1 MALDTTVEQ
10 LGGDPPLT
18 VLALAGELD
27 ASNFAGLVAEVQG
40 LYGGGTRRL
49 VLDLSE
55 LRFMASSGLVAL
67 HSIVRILGGEAPDD
81 LEAGW
86 GSLHAVG
93 HDVAG
98 GGTQTEVQLC
108 GVQPGVQRV
117 LDRTGL
123 AGMFVIHPDRAAAI
137 AAIAAA

>member
-10 LGGDPPLT
+10 VDGDPPLT

-27 ASNFAGLVAEVQG
+27 ASNFASLVSEVQG
-40 LYGGGTRRL
+40 LYAAGTRRL

-67 HSIVRILGGEAPDD
+67 HSIVRILQGEAPDD

-86 GSLHAVG
+86 GSLHAIG

-98 GGTQTEVQLC
+98 GGTQTDVQLC

-123 AGMFVIHPDRAAAI
+123 AGLFVIHADRAAAI
-137 AAIAAA
+137 AAR

>member
-10 LGGDPPLT
+10 VDGDPPLT
-18 VLALAGELD
+18 ILALAGELD
-27 ASNFAGLVAEVQG
+27 ASNFTGLVEQVQG
-40 LYGGGTRRL
+40 LYDAGTRRL
-49 VLDLSE
+49 LLDLSD

-67 HSIVRILGGEAPDD
+67 HSIVRILHGETPDD
-81 LEAGW
+81 MESGW
-86 GSLHAVG
+86 GSFHTVG

-108 GVQPGVQRV
+108 GAQPAVQRV

-123 AGMFVIHPDRAAAI
+123 SRLFVTHADRAAAL
-137 AAIAAA
+137 AAG

>member
-10 LGGDPPLT
+10 VDGDPPLT
-18 VLALAGELD
+18 ILALAGELD
-27 ASNFAGLVAEVQG
+27 ASNFSGLVDQVQG
-40 LYGGGTRRL
+40 LYDAGTRRL
-49 VLDLSE
+49 LLDLTD

-67 HSIVRILGGEAPDD
+67 HSIVRILHGETPDD
-81 LEAGW
+81 LESGW
-86 GSLHAVG
+86 NSFHTVG

-108 GVQPGVQRV
+108 GAQPAVQRV

-123 AGMFVIHPDRAAAI
+123 SRLFVIHADRAAAL
-137 AAIAAA
+137 AG

>member
-10 LGGDPPLT
+10 HGGDPPLT
-18 VLALAGELD
+18 ILALAGELD
-27 ASNFAGLVAEVQG
+27 ASNFGSLVAEVQG
-40 LYGGGTRRL
+40 LYAGGTRRL
-49 VLDLSE
+49 LLDLTD

-67 HSIVRILGGEAPDD
+67 HSIVRILQGDAPDD

-86 GSLHAVG
+86 GSFHTVG

-98 GGTQTEVQLC
+98 GDTQTAVQLC
-108 GVQPGVQRV
+108 GPQPAVQRV

-123 AGMFVIHPDRAAAI
+123 ARLFVIHPDRTAAL
-137 AAIAAA
+137 AAG

>member
-10 LGGDPPLT
+10 HDGDPPLT
-18 VLALAGELD
+18 ILSLAGELD
-27 ASNFAGLVAEVQG
+27 ASNFAGLVDQVQG
-40 LYGGGTRRL
+40 LYDAGTRRL
-49 VLDLSE
+49 LLDLTD

-67 HSIVRILGGEAPDD
+67 HSIVRILHGETPDD

-86 GSLHAVG
+86 GSFHTVG

-108 GVQPGVQRV
+108 GPQPAVQRV

-123 AGMFVIHPDRAAAI
+123 SRLFVVHPDRATALAAG
-137 AAIAAA
+137 

>member
-10 LGGDPPLT
+10 VDGDPPLT
-18 VLALAGELD
+18 ILSLAGELD
-27 ASNFAGLVAEVQG
+27 ASNFTALVQQVQG
-40 LYGGGTRRL
+40 LYDAGTRRL
-49 VLDLSE
+49 LVDLTD

-67 HSIVRILGGEAPDD
+67 HSIVRILHGEAPDD

-86 GSLHAVG
+86 GSFHTVG

-108 GVQPGVQRV
+108 GPQPAVQRV

-123 AGMFVIHPDRAAAI
+123 ARLFVIHPDRATAL
-137 AAIAAA
+137 AAA

>member
-27 ASNFAGLVAEVQG
+27 ASNFASLVSEVQG
-40 LYGGGTRRL
+40 LYSGGTRRL
-49 VLDLSE
+49 LLDLSE

-67 HSIVRILGGEAPDD
+67 HSIVRILHGEAPDD

-86 GSLHAVG
+86 GSFHTLS
-93 HDVAG
+93 HDVADG
-98 GGTQTEVQLC
+98 TTQTEVQLC

-123 AGMFVIHPDRAAAI
+123 ARLFVIHADRAAAI
-137 AAIAAA
+137 AAG